1 MILNKNIIFAEQE
14 VFSDSFTND
23 NNFLNSEANDRHTPQ
38 PVSTDVLVEH
48 SPRLFIL

>member
-1 MILNKNIIFAEQE
+1 MVFNKIFIFTEQE

-38 PVSTDVLVEH
+38 PVSLC
-48 SPRLFIL
+48 